1 MICIYIYLSRIS
13 NNFFTIMKKIK
24 ITLLLI
30 MSILSIESF
39 GDIIITKSA
48 QPDVAVRI
56 ANMDDFPDIDL
67 IIVYECVAT
76 ERVRRAWEPIDS
88 FATNFISPSCPALI
102 CAVKK
107 DYLKHNSFDKNDANI
122 IKSNISINAKTYSN
136 PDNKILMIDMHFEIL
151 GFDDSSLVL
160 HNKMHSSHYYESGKR
175 ATIEEF
181 KYDGDASN
189 LRKSFW

>member
-1 MICIYIYLSRIS
+1 
-13 NNFFTIMKKIK
+13 MKKIK

-39 GDIIITKSA
+39 GDIIIPKSP
-48 QPDVAVRI
+48 QPDVNVRI
-56 ANMDDFPDIDL
+56 TNMSDFPDIDL

-76 ERVRRAWEPIDS
+76 GGVRRVWEPIDS
-88 FATNFISPSCPALI
+88 FVISSNFISPSCPALI

-107 DYLKHNSFDKNDANI
+107 GYLQQNSFDQNDANI
-122 IKSNISINAKTYSN
+122 IKSNISINAKAYSK
-136 PDNKILMIDMHFEIL
+136 PDNNIIMIDMYFEIL
-151 GFDDSSLVL
+151 GFDDSSLIL
-160 HNKMHSSHYYESGKR
+160 HNKMHVSHYHERGKR

-181 KYDGDASN
+181 EQEGDVPN